1 MTELP
6 TDEID
11 LDAENGEVDDKY
23 GDEGG
28 IQLGNSSIAVV
39 HVNGTKVAGSAAGAE
54 LPEKEQRFAGRLCTP
69 TSRLD
74 G

>member
-1 MTELP
+1 MGEGEESVEVVSEVSAHGSVPPVEVLTELP

-39 HVNGTKVAGSAAGAE
+39 HVNGRPRP
-54 LPEKEQRFAGRLCTP
+54 LL
-69 TSRLD
+69 
-74 G
+74 